1 MQRRDG
7 FEGWSRSYETA
18 WDRIFRGDPTPED
31 VHEAAPLARETVH
44 GLIVGAVT
52 DETLRRQA

>member
-18 WDRIFRGDPTPED
+18 WDRIFRGDP
-31 VHEAAPLARETVH
+31 VH